1 MIRPGESPE
10 HPDGRGRTSVAPTVE
25 ERLSWAFSLPR
36 AGASTLAGAVLGPL
50 LLVPLALVSSCLG
63 GGGDSLERDRKAQS
77 MFEDLLTRGQGA
89 PAGVEAFDE
98 EAAFDGPE
106 AAYADD
112 PRSSNLGS
120 SSPAPGA
127 RPGAPGAV
135 GLPPSDVSSAVEPAD
150 RSGDLASVGEPAA
163 SAAAEGDELE
173 FLSGLVEE
181 EVLSDPPLNPYL
193 EFGQNIIWYELREGD
208 SERLIMKPYTFPS
221 GTGSKIFSL
230 IQSYGPFSI
239 FAAVKDGAIP
249 DGMGPQPES
258 SVLFDLRE
266 GFSVEAYSDPRAS
279 GLRAPQSIALS
290 DVLFVTAAADQ
301 LSEVEHFIDL
311 FAADVRQ
318 IEIEAKI
325 VEVTTR
331 ESLDLGVTPVNSAT
345 PIFGFPNPGTF
356 VNQIDFSFANSA
368 DASKAL
374 FQLGAVFDGVTFNA
388 VLEAVASFENV
399 SIISRPKVAVREGGR
414 ADIVNVKKIPFYNV
428 TAISASGIPTTSL
441 QFQDVG
447 VQMYVVP
454 RVIGRDTV
462 ILNIDIEA
470 SQSTGT
476 AVSFTVGDSV
486 IAVPEISRRNARTV
500 VRLKPGQA
508 VILGGLIS
516 ERTVERE
523 TKVPFLGDIPILGAL
538 FRSKLTSKE
547 QTNVL
552 FFIRPRILEGSDLN
566 SRF

>member
-1 MIRPGESPE
+1 MS
-10 HPDGRGRTSVAPTVE
+10 
-25 ERLSWAFSLPR
+25 R
-36 AGASTLAGAVLGPL
+36 AGADPAAPRGGREAGHGPGRQSGWSPGSQAGRPPAPGPRPRGL
-50 LLVPLALVSSCLG
+50 WRVALLVPLVLCASCLEG
-63 GGGDSLERDRKAQS
+63 GSESIERERKAQS
-77 MFEDLLTRGQGA
+77 MFEDLLTRGQA
-89 PAGVEAFDE
+89 PPAGVEAFDD
-98 EAAFDGPE
+98 EAAFAGVE
-106 AAYADD
+106 EAYADD
-112 PRSSNLGS
+112 PDPTPPVPGQLAP
-120 SSPAPGA
+120 PAGEEMP
-127 RPGAPGAV
+127 PPAV
-135 GLPPSDVSSAVEPAD
+135 GDSRAALPE
-150 RSGDLASVGEPAA
+150 GE
-163 SAAAEGDELE
+163 DELDL
-173 FLSGLVEE
+173 FTDLVEE
-181 EVLSDPPLNPYL
+181 AELADPPLNPYL

-208 SERLIMKPYTFPS
+208 TERLIMKPYTFPG
-221 GTGSKIFSL
+221 GTGAKIFSL
-230 IQSYGPFSI
+230 LQSYGDFAI

-249 DGMGPQPES
+249 EGLGPQPQGA
-258 SVLFDLRE
+258 VLLDLRE
-266 GFSVEAYSDPRAS
+266 GFSVESYSDPRQQ
-279 GLRAPQSIALS
+279 GLRAPQSVPLS
-290 DVLFVTAAADQ
+290 DVLFVTANAEE
-301 LSEVEHFIDL
+301 LEEVEHFIDL
-311 FAADVRQ
+311 FAAEVRQ

-331 ESLDLGVTPVNSAT
+331 EALDLGVKPVDSST

-356 VNQIDFSFANSA
+356 VNQVDFSFANST
-368 DASKAL
+368 DASEAL

-414 ADIVNVKKIPFYNV
+414 ADIVNVNRIPFYNV

-447 VQMYVVP
+447 VQMFVVP

-476 AVSFTVGDSV
+476 AVSFTVGNSV
-486 IAVPEISRRNARTV
+486 IAVPEISRRNARTI
-500 VRLKPGQA
+500 VRLEPGQA

-523 TKVPFLGDIPILGAL
+523 TKIPYLGDIPVLGAL
-538 FRSKLTSKE
+538 FKSKLQSKE

-566 SRF
+566 SPF

>member
-1 MIRPGESPE
+1 MSRPGEDPE
-10 HPDGRGRTSVAPTVE
+10 RPDGDVRPGGTSPLRGWGGCATSPFGGRARTGGGG
-25 ERLSWAFSLPR
+25 LPQ
-36 AGASTLAGAVLGPL
+36 G
-50 LLVPLALVSSCLG
+50 LALVLAPLVLLSSCLG
-63 GGGDSLERDRKAQS
+63 GGSDSLERHRKAQS
-77 MFEDLLTRGQGA
+77 MFEDLLTRGQNA
-89 PAGVEAFDE
+89 PAGVESFDD
-98 EAAFDGPE
+98 EAAFEGVE
-106 AAYADD
+106 AAYMDD
-112 PRSSNLGS
+112 PIADYPSAGAAAAGGGT
-120 SSPAPGA
+120 APG
-127 RPGAPGAV
+127 PEVAPPV
-135 GLPPSDVSSAVEPAD
+135 GPELPSEA
-150 RSGDLASVGEPAA
+150 GGEDEVPTGV
-163 SAAAEGDELE
+163 AEGDELE

-181 EVLSDPPLNPYL
+181 AAPADPPLNPYL
-193 EFGQNIIWYELREGD
+193 EFGKNIIWYELRDGD
-208 SERLIMKPYTFPS
+208 TERLIMKPYTFPG

-230 IQSYGPFSI
+230 LQSYGAFTL
-239 FAAVKDGAIP
+239 FAAVKDGAMP
-249 DGMGPQPES
+249 EGSGPQPQDT
-258 SVLFDLRE
+258 VLLDLRE
-266 GFSVEAYSDPRAS
+266 GFSVEAYSDPRGS

-290 DVLFVTAAADQ
+290 DVLFVTAAAKQ
-301 LSEVEHFIDL
+301 LGEVEHFIDL
-311 FAADVRQ
+311 FAAEVRQ

-331 ESLDLGVTPVNSAT
+331 DSLDLGVKPVDPSTPV
-345 PIFGFPNPGTF
+345 FGFPNPGTF
-356 VNQIDFSFANSA
+356 VNQIDFSFANST

-441 QFQDVG
+441 QFQEVG

-486 IAVPEISRRNARTV
+486 ISVPEISKRNARTV
-500 VRLKPGQA
+500 VRLEPGQA

-516 ERTVERE
+516 ERTVTRE
-523 TKVPFLGDIPILGAL
+523 SKVPLVGDIPVLGAL
-538 FRSKLTSKE
+538 FRSKLKSKE

-566 SRF
+566 SPF

>member
-1 MIRPGESPE
+1 M
-10 HPDGRGRTSVAPTVE
+10 A
-25 ERLSWAFSLPR
+25 
-36 AGASTLAGAVLGPL
+36 L
-50 LLVPLALVSSCLG
+50 LLLALVSSCLG

-77 MFEDLLTRGQGA
+77 MFEDLLTRGQNA
-89 PAGVEAFDE
+89 PAGVESFE
-98 EAAFDGPE
+98 EDAAFEGLEATYAEDPVPRGAGPS
-106 AAYADD
+106 ASGADE
-112 PRSSNLGS
+112 
-120 SSPAPGA
+120 
-127 RPGAPGAV
+127 RPGAAGVAV
-135 GLPPSDVSSAVEPAD
+135 LPPVEIPAPAD
-150 RSGDLASVGEPAA
+150 AAGGLAGAGGADELAP

-173 FLSGLVEE
+173 FLSGLVAGDE
-181 EVLSDPPLNPYL
+181 LGDPPLNPYL
-193 EFGQNIIWYELREGD
+193 EFGQNIIWYDLREGD
-208 SERLIMKPYTFPS
+208 TERLIMKPYTFPG

-230 IQSYGPFSI
+230 LQSYGAFSL

-249 DGMGPQPES
+249 DGLGPQPAD
-258 SVLFDLRE
+258 SVLLDLRE
-266 GFSVEAYSDPRAS
+266 GFSVEAYSDPRGQ
-279 GLRAPQSIALS
+279 GLRAPQAIALS

-311 FAADVRQ
+311 FAAEVRQ

-331 ESLDLGVTPVNSAT
+331 EALDLGVKPVNSST

-356 VNQIDFSFANSA
+356 VNQIDFSFANST

-414 ADIVNVKKIPFYNV
+414 ADIVNVKRIPFYNV

-500 VRLKPGQA
+500 VRLEPGQA

-523 TKVPFLGDIPILGAL
+523 SKVPLVGDIPILGAL

-566 SRF
+566 SPF

>member
-1 MIRPGESPE
+1 MRSSRPLVG
-10 HPDGRGRTSVAPTVE
+10 
-25 ERLSWAFSLPR
+25 
-36 AGASTLAGAVLGPL
+36 LAL
-50 LLVPLALVSSCLG
+50 LLLLPSCLG
-63 GGGDSLERDRKAQS
+63 GGGESIERERKAQS
-77 MFEDLLTRGQGA
+77 MFEDLLSRGQTP
-89 PAGVEAFDE
+89 PAGVEAFDD
-98 EAAFDGPE
+98 EAAFAGVE
-106 AAYADD
+106 EAYADD
-112 PRSSNLGS
+112 PAPAR
-120 SSPAPGA
+120 PAPEV
-127 RPGAPGAV
+127 PSE
-135 GLPPSDVSSAVEPAD
+135 LPVEP
-150 RSGDLASVGEPAA
+150 EPG
-163 SAAAEGDELE
+163 SAPTEEDALGAGDELDL
-173 FLSGLVEE
+173 FTDLVEE
-181 EVLSDPPLNPYL
+181 AELADPPLNPYL
-193 EFGQNIIWYELREGD
+193 EFGQNIIWYELRDGD
-208 SERLIMKPYTFPS
+208 TERLIMKPYTFPG
-221 GTGSKIFSL
+221 GTGAKIFSL
-230 IQSYGPFSI
+230 LQSYGDFSI

-249 DGMGPQPES
+249 EGLGAQPEDA
-258 SVLFDLRE
+258 VLLDLRE
-266 GFSVEAYSDPRAS
+266 GFSVEAYSDPRS
-279 GLRAPQSIALS
+279 PGLKAPQSVALS
-290 DVLFVTAAADQ
+290 DVLFVTAAAKQ

-311 FAADVRQ
+311 FAAEVRQ

-331 ESLDLGVTPVNSAT
+331 DALDLGVKPVDAAT

-356 VNQIDFSFANSA
+356 VNQIDFSFANST
-368 DASKAL
+368 DASEAL

-414 ADIVNVKKIPFYNV
+414 ADIVNVKRIPFYNV

-476 AVSFTVGDSV
+476 AVSFTVGESV

-500 VRLKPGQA
+500 VRLEPGQA

-516 ERTVERE
+516 QRTVLRE
-523 TKVPFLGDIPILGAL
+523 TKIPFVGDIPVLGAL
-538 FRSKLTSKE
+538 FRSKLESKE

-552 FFIRPRILEGSDLN
+552 FFIRPRLLEGSDLN
-566 SRF
+566 SPF

>member
-1 MIRPGESPE
+1 MSRPGEDPERPGGDVRPGGTSPFRGWCRRAAS
-10 HPDGRGRTSVAPTVE
+10 PLGRLART
-25 ERLSWAFSLPR
+25 
-36 AGASTLAGAVLGPL
+36 GGGGL
-50 LLVPLALVSSCLG
+50 LQGLALVLAPLVLLSSCLG
-63 GGGDSLERDRKAQS
+63 GGSDSLDRDRKAQS
-77 MFEDLLTRGQGA
+77 MFEDLLTRGQNA
-89 PAGVEAFDE
+89 PAGVESFDD
-98 EAAFDGPE
+98 EAAFEGVE
-106 AAYADD
+106 AAYMDD
-112 PRSSNLGS
+112 PIADYPPAGAAAAGRRT
-120 SSPAPGA
+120 APG
-127 RPGAPGAV
+127 PEVAPTV
-135 GLPPSDVSSAVEPAD
+135 GPELPSDAEAE
-150 RSGDLASVGEPAA
+150 GEDEVPTGV
-163 SAAAEGDELE
+163 AEGDELE

-181 EVLSDPPLNPYL
+181 AAPADPPLNPYL
-193 EFGQNIIWYELREGD
+193 EFGKNIIWYELKDGD
-208 SERLIMKPYTFPS
+208 TERLIMKPYTFPS

-230 IQSYGPFSI
+230 LQSYGDFTL
-239 FAAVKDGAIP
+239 FAAVKDGAMP
-249 DGMGPQPES
+249 EGSGPQPQGT
-258 SVLFDLRE
+258 VLLDLRE

-290 DVLFVTAAADQ
+290 DVLFVTAAAGE
-301 LSEVEHFIDL
+301 LREVEHFIDL
-311 FAADVRQ
+311 FAAEVRQ

-331 ESLDLGVTPVNSAT
+331 DSLDLGVTPLDPST
-345 PIFGFPNPGTF
+345 PVFGFPNPGTF
-356 VNQIDFSFANSA
+356 VNQIDFSFANST

-486 IAVPEISRRNARTV
+486 ISVPEISRRNARTV
-500 VRLKPGQA
+500 VRLEPGQA

-516 ERTVERE
+516 ERSVTRE
-523 TKVPFLGDIPILGAL
+523 SKVPLVGDIPVLGAL
-538 FRSKLTSKE
+538 FRSKLKSKE

-566 SRF
+566 SPF

>member
-1 MIRPGESPE
+1 MSRPGEDPE
-10 HPDGRGRTSVAPTVE
+10 RPDGDVRPGGTSPLRGWGGCATSPFGGRARTGGGG
-25 ERLSWAFSLPR
+25 LPQ
-36 AGASTLAGAVLGPL
+36 G
-50 LLVPLALVSSCLG
+50 LALVLAPLVLLSSCLG
-63 GGGDSLERDRKAQS
+63 GGSDSLERDRKAQS
-77 MFEDLLTRGQGA
+77 MFEDLLTRGQNA
-89 PAGVEAFDE
+89 PAGVESFDD
-98 EAAFDGPE
+98 EAAFEGVE
-106 AAYADD
+106 AAYMDD
-112 PRSSNLGS
+112 PIADYPSAGAAAAGGGT
-120 SSPAPGA
+120 APG
-127 RPGAPGAV
+127 PEVAPPV
-135 GLPPSDVSSAVEPAD
+135 GPELPSEA
-150 RSGDLASVGEPAA
+150 GGEDEVPTGV
-163 SAAAEGDELE
+163 AEGDELE

-181 EVLSDPPLNPYL
+181 AAPADPPLNPYL
-193 EFGQNIIWYELREGD
+193 EFGKNIIWYELRDGD
-208 SERLIMKPYTFPS
+208 TERLIMKPYTFPG

-230 IQSYGPFSI
+230 LQSYGDFTL
-239 FAAVKDGAIP
+239 FAAVKDGAMP
-249 DGMGPQPES
+249 EGSGPQPQDT
-258 SVLFDLRE
+258 VLLDLRE
-266 GFSVEAYSDPRAS
+266 GFSVEAYSDPRGS

-290 DVLFVTAAADQ
+290 DVLFVTAAAEQ
-301 LSEVEHFIDL
+301 LGEVEHFIDL
-311 FAADVRQ
+311 FAAEVRQ

-331 ESLDLGVTPVNSAT
+331 DSLDLGVKPVDPSTPV
-345 PIFGFPNPGTF
+345 FGFPNPGTF
-356 VNQIDFSFANSA
+356 VNQIDFSFANST

-486 IAVPEISRRNARTV
+486 ISVPEISRRNARTV
-500 VRLKPGQA
+500 VRLEPGQA

-516 ERTVERE
+516 ERSVTRE
-523 TKVPFLGDIPILGAL
+523 SKVPLVGDIPVLGAL
-538 FRSKLTSKE
+538 FRSKLKSKE

-566 SRF
+566 SPF

>member
-1 MIRPGESPE
+1 MSRPGEDPE
-10 HPDGRGRTSVAPTVE
+10 RSEGDVRQGGSSCDRGGRPCVPSAFHGSELARGRRLLARLAVMVAP
-25 ERLSWAFSLPR
+25 LAFL
-36 AGASTLAGAVLGPL
+36 
-50 LLVPLALVSSCLG
+50 SSCLG
-63 GGGDSLERDRKAQS
+63 GGGESLERERKAQS
-77 MFEDLLTRGQGA
+77 MFEDLLTRGQNA
-89 PAGVEAFDE
+89 PAGVESFDD
-98 EAAFDGPE
+98 EAAFEGVE
-106 AAYADD
+106 AAYMDD
-112 PRSSNLGS
+112 PISDS
-120 SSPAPGA
+120 AP
-127 RPGAPGAV
+127 PGAV
-135 GLPPSDVSSAVEPAD
+135 AGTGGLAPASEAPPPAGLDVPAGADESAP
-150 RSGDLASVGEPAA
+150 VGV
-163 SAAAEGDELE
+163 AEGDELE
-173 FLSGLVEE
+173 FMSELVQ
-181 EVLSDPPLNPYL
+181 EVEPTDPPLNPFL
-193 EFGQNIIWYELREGD
+193 EFGQSIIWYELREGD
-208 SERLIMKPYTFPS
+208 TERLIMKPYTFPS
-221 GTGSKIFSL
+221 GTGPKIFSL
-230 IQSYGPFSI
+230 LQSYGDFPI

-249 DGMGPQPES
+249 DGAGPQPED
-258 SVLFDLRE
+258 SVLLDLRE

-290 DVLFVTAAADQ
+290 DVLFVTAAAEQ
-301 LSEVEHFIDL
+301 LADVEHFIDL
-311 FAADVRQ
+311 FAAEVRQ

-331 ESLDLGVTPVNSAT
+331 EALDLGVKPVNSAT

-356 VNQIDFSFANSA
+356 VNQIDFSFANST

-414 ADIVNVKKIPFYNV
+414 ADIVNVKRIPFYNV

-500 VRLKPGQA
+500 VRLEPGQA

-523 TKVPFLGDIPILGAL
+523 SKVPLVGDIPILGAL

-566 SRF
+566 SPF

>member
-1 MIRPGESPE
+1 MSRPGEDPVR
-10 HPDGRGRTSVAPTVE
+10 PDGDVRPGGTSPLRGWGRCATSLLGGRARTGGGG
-25 ERLSWAFSLPR
+25 LLQ
-36 AGASTLAGAVLGPL
+36 GLALVLGPL
-50 LLVPLALVSSCLG
+50 VLLSSCLG
-63 GGGDSLERDRKAQS
+63 GGTDSLDRDRKAQS
-77 MFEDLLTRGQGA
+77 MFEDLLTRGQNA
-89 PAGVEAFDE
+89 PAGVESFDD
-98 EAAFDGPE
+98 EAAFEGVE
-106 AAYADD
+106 AAYMDD
-112 PRSSNLGS
+112 PIADYPLAGAAAAGGGA
-120 SSPAPGA
+120 APGPEVA
-127 RPGAPGAV
+127 SPVGPELPSEAEAEEEGGAPTGV
-135 GLPPSDVSSAVEPAD
+135 
-150 RSGDLASVGEPAA
+150 
-163 SAAAEGDELE
+163 AEGDELE
-173 FLSGLVEE
+173 FLSGLVQEAAPA
-181 EVLSDPPLNPYL
+181 DPPLNPYL
-193 EFGQNIIWYELREGD
+193 EFGKNIIWYELREGD
-208 SERLIMKPYTFPS
+208 TERLIMKPYTFPS
-221 GTGSKIFSL
+221 GTGSKIFGL
-230 IQSYGPFSI
+230 LQSYGDFTL
-239 FAAVKDGAIP
+239 FAAVKDGAMP
-249 DGMGPQPES
+249 EGSGPQPQGT
-258 SVLFDLRE
+258 VLLDLRE
-266 GFSVEAYSDPRAS
+266 GFSVEAYSDPRS
-279 GLRAPQSIALS
+279 TSIKPPTPVALS

-301 LSEVEHFIDL
+301 LAEVEHFIDL
-311 FAADVRQ
+311 FAAEVRQ

-331 ESLDLGVTPVNSAT
+331 EALDLGVKPVDPSTPV
-345 PIFGFPNPGTF
+345 FGFPNPGTF
-356 VNQIDFSFANSA
+356 VNQIDFSFANST

-486 IAVPEISRRNARTV
+486 ISVPEISRRNARTV
-500 VRLKPGQA
+500 VRLEPGQA

-516 ERTVERE
+516 ERKVERE
-523 TKVPFLGDIPILGAL
+523 SKVPLVGDIPVLGAL

-552 FFIRPRILEGSDLN
+552 FFIRPRILEGSDLY
-566 SRF
+566 SPF

>member
-1 MIRPGESPE
+1 MSRPGEDPE
-10 HPDGRGRTSVAPTVE
+10 RPDGDVRFGSTSSVRRRAARASSSSRSVAPG
-25 ERLSWAFSLPR
+25 RRRIQA
-36 AGASTLAGAVLGPL
+36 LAAIVA
-50 LLVPLALVSSCLG
+50 PLAFLSSCLG
-63 GGGDSLERDRKAQS
+63 GGSDSLDRDRKAQS
-77 MFEDLLTRGQGA
+77 MFEDLLTRGQNA
-89 PAGVEAFDE
+89 PAGVESFDD
-98 EAAFDGPE
+98 EAAFEGVE
-106 AAYADD
+106 AAYMDD
-112 PRSSNLGS
+112 PIADYPTAGAAAAGGGT
-120 SSPAPGA
+120 APG
-127 RPGAPGAV
+127 PEVAPPEGPE
-135 GLPPSDVSSAVEPAD
+135 LPSEAE
-150 RSGDLASVGEPAA
+150 GEGEDEDEVPTGV
-163 SAAAEGDELE
+163 AEGDELE
-173 FLSGLVEE
+173 FLSGVVEE
-181 EVLSDPPLNPYL
+181 AAPADPPLNPYL
-193 EFGQNIIWYELREGD
+193 EFGKNIIWYELRDGD
-208 SERLIMKPYTFPS
+208 TERLIMKPYTFPG

-230 IQSYGPFSI
+230 LQSYGDFTL

-249 DGMGPQPES
+249 EGVGPQPEDA
-258 SVLFDLRE
+258 VLLDLRE
-266 GFSVEAYSDPRAS
+266 GFSVEAYSDPRGS
-279 GLRAPQSIALS
+279 GLRAPQSVALS
-290 DVLFVTAAADQ
+290 DVLFVTAAAKQ
-301 LSEVEHFIDL
+301 LREVEHFIDL
-311 FAADVRQ
+311 FAAQVRQ

-331 ESLDLGVTPVNSAT
+331 DSLDLGVTPVDPST
-345 PIFGFPNPGTF
+345 PVFGFPNPGTF
-356 VNQIDFSFANSA
+356 VNQIDFSFANST

-486 IAVPEISRRNARTV
+486 ISVPEISRRNARTV
-500 VRLKPGQA
+500 VRLEPGQA

-516 ERTVERE
+516 ERSVTRE
-523 TKVPFLGDIPILGAL
+523 SKVPLMGDIPVLGAL
-538 FRSKLTSKE
+538 FRSKLKSKE

-566 SRF
+566 SPF

>member
-1 MIRPGESPE
+1 MDRRGEDPEHRRSGAHERPVSPQAIERPGGS
-10 HPDGRGRTSVAPTVE
+10 GRLDR
-25 ERLSWAFSLPR
+25 LPR
-36 AGASTLAGAVLGPL
+36 PALPRPRS
-50 LLVPLALVSSCLG
+50 LLVLCLALLSSCLG
-63 GGGDSLERDRKAQS
+63 GGGGSLERDRKAQS
-77 MFEDLLTRGQGA
+77 MFEDLLTSGRDQ
-89 PAGVEAFDE
+89 PAGVESFDDQ
-98 EAAFDGPE
+98 AAFEGVE
-106 AAYADD
+106 EAYADD
-112 PRSSNLGS
+112 PIVISPDAAAGAAAVGTGS
-120 SSPAPGA
+120 SSAGSVDP
-127 RPGAPGAV
+127 V
-135 GLPPSDVSSAVEPAD
+135 SGLTVP
-150 RSGDLASVGEPAA
+150 ASVGDAGEPDASAIAEGEELAFLSELAGDAEPA
-163 SAAAEGDELE
+163 E
-173 FLSGLVEE
+173 
-181 EVLSDPPLNPYL
+181 PPLNPYL

-208 SERLIMKPYTFPS
+208 TERLIMKPYTFPS
-221 GTGSKIFSL
+221 GTGDKIFSL
-230 IQSYGPFSI
+230 LQSYGAFPI

-249 DGMGPQPES
+249 EGLGPQPQEA
-258 SVLFDLRE
+258 VLLDLRA
-266 GFSVEAYSDPRAS
+266 GFSVEAYSDPRGE

-290 DVLFVTAAADQ
+290 DVMFVTAAAEQ
-301 LSEVEHFIDL
+301 LAEVEHFIDL

-331 ESLDLGVTPVNSAT
+331 EALDLGVKPVNSAT
-345 PIFGFPNPGTF
+345 PVFGFPNPGTF
-356 VNQIDFSFANSA
+356 VNQIDFSFANST

-486 IAVPEISRRNARTV
+486 ISVPEISRRNARTV
-500 VRLKPGQA
+500 VRLEPGQA

-523 TKVPFLGDIPILGAL
+523 SKVPLLGDIPVLGTL
-538 FRSKLTSKE
+538 FKSRLTSKE

-566 SRF
+566 SPF

>member
-1 MIRPGESPE
+1 MSRPGEDPE
-10 HPDGRGRTSVAPTVE
+10 RPDGDVRPGGTSPLRGWGGCATSPFGGRARTGGGG
-25 ERLSWAFSLPR
+25 LPQ
-36 AGASTLAGAVLGPL
+36 G
-50 LLVPLALVSSCLG
+50 LALVLAPLVLLSSCLG
-63 GGGDSLERDRKAQS
+63 GGSDSLERDRKAQS
-77 MFEDLLTRGQGA
+77 MFEDLLTRGQNA
-89 PAGVEAFDE
+89 PAGVESFDD
-98 EAAFDGPE
+98 EAAFEGVE
-106 AAYADD
+106 AAYMDD
-112 PRSSNLGS
+112 PIADYPSAGAAAAGGGT
-120 SSPAPGA
+120 APG
-127 RPGAPGAV
+127 PEVAPPV
-135 GLPPSDVSSAVEPAD
+135 GPELPSEA
-150 RSGDLASVGEPAA
+150 GGEDEVPTGV
-163 SAAAEGDELE
+163 AEGDELE

-181 EVLSDPPLNPYL
+181 AAPADPPLNPYL
-193 EFGQNIIWYELREGD
+193 EFGKNIIWYELRDGD
-208 SERLIMKPYTFPS
+208 TERLIMKPYTFPG

-230 IQSYGPFSI
+230 LQSYGDFTL
-239 FAAVKDGAIP
+239 FAAVKDGAMP
-249 DGMGPQPES
+249 EGSGPQPQDT
-258 SVLFDLRE
+258 VLLDLRE
-266 GFSVEAYSDPRAS
+266 GFSVEAYSDPRGS

-290 DVLFVTAAADQ
+290 DVLFVTAAAKQ
-301 LSEVEHFIDL
+301 LGEVEHFIDL
-311 FAADVRQ
+311 FAAEVRQ

-331 ESLDLGVTPVNSAT
+331 DSLDLGVKPVDPSTPV
-345 PIFGFPNPGTF
+345 FGFPNPGTF
-356 VNQIDFSFANSA
+356 VNQIDFSFANST

-441 QFQDVG
+441 QFQEVG

-486 IAVPEISRRNARTV
+486 ISVPEISKRNARTV
-500 VRLKPGQA
+500 VRLEPGQA

-516 ERTVERE
+516 ERTVTRE
-523 TKVPFLGDIPILGAL
+523 SKVPLVGDIPVLGAL
-538 FRSKLTSKE
+538 FRSKLKSKE

-566 SRF
+566 SPF

>member
-1 MIRPGESPE
+1 MSRPGEDPE
-10 HPDGRGRTSVAPTVE
+10 RPDGDVRPGGTSPLRGWGGGATSPFGGRARTGGGG
-25 ERLSWAFSLPR
+25 LPQ
-36 AGASTLAGAVLGPL
+36 G
-50 LLVPLALVSSCLG
+50 LALVLAPLVLLSSCLG
-63 GGGDSLERDRKAQS
+63 GGSDSLERDRKAQS
-77 MFEDLLTRGQGA
+77 MFEDLLTRGQNA
-89 PAGVEAFDE
+89 PAGVESFDD
-98 EAAFDGPE
+98 EAAFEGVE
-106 AAYADD
+106 AAYMDD
-112 PRSSNLGS
+112 PIADYPSAGAAAAGGGT
-120 SSPAPGA
+120 APG
-127 RPGAPGAV
+127 PEVAPPV
-135 GLPPSDVSSAVEPAD
+135 GPELPSEA
-150 RSGDLASVGEPAA
+150 GGEDEVPTGV
-163 SAAAEGDELE
+163 AEGDELE

-181 EVLSDPPLNPYL
+181 AAPADPPLNPYL
-193 EFGQNIIWYELREGD
+193 EFGKNIIWYELRDGD
-208 SERLIMKPYTFPS
+208 TERLIMKPYTFPG

-230 IQSYGPFSI
+230 LQSYGDFTL
-239 FAAVKDGAIP
+239 FAAVKDGAMP
-249 DGMGPQPES
+249 EGSGPQPQDT
-258 SVLFDLRE
+258 VLLDLRE
-266 GFSVEAYSDPRAS
+266 GFSVEAYSDPRGS

-290 DVLFVTAAADQ
+290 DVLFVTAAAKQ
-301 LSEVEHFIDL
+301 LGEVEHFIDL
-311 FAADVRQ
+311 FAAEVRQ

-331 ESLDLGVTPVNSAT
+331 DSLDLGVTPVDPST
-345 PIFGFPNPGTF
+345 PVFGFPNPGTF
-356 VNQIDFSFANSA
+356 VNQIDFSFANST

-486 IAVPEISRRNARTV
+486 ISVPEISKRNARTV
-500 VRLKPGQA
+500 VRLEPGQA

-516 ERTVERE
+516 ERTVTRE
-523 TKVPFLGDIPILGAL
+523 SKVPLVGDIPVLGAL
-538 FRSKLTSKE
+538 FRSKLKSKE

-566 SRF
+566 SPF

>member
-1 MIRPGESPE
+1 MSRPGEDPE
-10 HPDGRGRTSVAPTVE
+10 RPDGDVRPGGTSPLRGWGGGATSPFGGRARTGGGG
-25 ERLSWAFSLPR
+25 LPQ
-36 AGASTLAGAVLGPL
+36 G
-50 LLVPLALVSSCLG
+50 LALVLAPLVLLSSCLG
-63 GGGDSLERDRKAQS
+63 GGSDSLERDRKAQS
-77 MFEDLLTRGQGA
+77 MFEDLLTRGQNA
-89 PAGVEAFDE
+89 PAGVESFDD
-98 EAAFDGPE
+98 EAAFEGVE
-106 AAYADD
+106 AAYMDD
-112 PRSSNLGS
+112 PIAEYPSAGAAAAGGGT
-120 SSPAPGA
+120 APG
-127 RPGAPGAV
+127 PEVAPPV
-135 GLPPSDVSSAVEPAD
+135 GPELPSEA
-150 RSGDLASVGEPAA
+150 GGEDEVPTGV
-163 SAAAEGDELE
+163 AEGDELE

-181 EVLSDPPLNPYL
+181 AAPADPPLNPYL
-193 EFGQNIIWYELREGD
+193 EFGKNIIWYELRDGD
-208 SERLIMKPYTFPS
+208 TERLIMKPYTFPG

-230 IQSYGPFSI
+230 LQSYGDFTL
-239 FAAVKDGAIP
+239 FAAVKDGAMP
-249 DGMGPQPES
+249 EGSGPQPQDT
-258 SVLFDLRE
+258 VLLDLRE
-266 GFSVEAYSDPRAS
+266 GFSVEAYSDPRGS

-290 DVLFVTAAADQ
+290 DVLFVTAAAKQ
-301 LSEVEHFIDL
+301 LGEVEHFIDL
-311 FAADVRQ
+311 FAAEVRQ

-331 ESLDLGVTPVNSAT
+331 DSLDLGVKPVDPSTPV
-345 PIFGFPNPGTF
+345 FGFPNPGTF
-356 VNQIDFSFANSA
+356 VNQIDFSFANST

-441 QFQDVG
+441 QFQEVG

-486 IAVPEISRRNARTV
+486 ISVPEISKRNARTV
-500 VRLKPGQA
+500 VRLEPGQA

-516 ERTVERE
+516 ERTVTRE
-523 TKVPFLGDIPILGAL
+523 SKVPLVGDIPVLGAL
-538 FRSKLTSKE
+538 FRSKLKSKE

-566 SRF
+566 SPF

>member
-1 MIRPGESPE
+1 MSRPGEDPE
-10 HPDGRGRTSVAPTVE
+10 RPDGDVRPGGTSPLRGWGGCATSPFGGRARTGGGG
-25 ERLSWAFSLPR
+25 LPQ
-36 AGASTLAGAVLGPL
+36 G
-50 LLVPLALVSSCLG
+50 LALVLAPLVLLSSCLG
-63 GGGDSLERDRKAQS
+63 GGSDSLERDRKAQS
-77 MFEDLLTRGQGA
+77 MFEDLLTRGQNA
-89 PAGVEAFDE
+89 PAGVESFDD
-98 EAAFDGPE
+98 EAAFEGVE
-106 AAYADD
+106 AAYMDD
-112 PRSSNLGS
+112 PIADYPSAGAAAAGGGT
-120 SSPAPGA
+120 APG
-127 RPGAPGAV
+127 PEVAPPV
-135 GLPPSDVSSAVEPAD
+135 GPELPSEA
-150 RSGDLASVGEPAA
+150 GGEDEVPTGV
-163 SAAAEGDELE
+163 AEGDELE

-181 EVLSDPPLNPYL
+181 AAPADPPLNPYL
-193 EFGQNIIWYELREGD
+193 EFGKNIIWYELRDGD
-208 SERLIMKPYTFPS
+208 TERLIMKPYTFPG

-230 IQSYGPFSI
+230 LQSYGAFTL
-239 FAAVKDGAIP
+239 FAAVKDGAMP
-249 DGMGPQPES
+249 EGSGPQPQDT
-258 SVLFDLRE
+258 VLLDLRE
-266 GFSVEAYSDPRAS
+266 GFSVEAYSDPRGS

-290 DVLFVTAAADQ
+290 DVLFVTAAAKQ
-301 LSEVEHFIDL
+301 LGEVEHFIDL
-311 FAADVRQ
+311 FAAEVRQ

-331 ESLDLGVTPVNSAT
+331 DSLDLGVKPVDPSTPV
-345 PIFGFPNPGTF
+345 FGFPNPGTF
-356 VNQIDFSFANSA
+356 VNQIDFSFANST

-441 QFQDVG
+441 QFQEVG

-486 IAVPEISRRNARTV
+486 ISVPEISKRNARTV
-500 VRLKPGQA
+500 VRLEPGQA

-516 ERTVERE
+516 ERTVTRE
-523 TKVPFLGDIPILGAL
+523 SKVPLVGDIPVLGAL
-538 FRSKLTSKE
+538 FRSKLKSKE

-566 SRF
+566 SPF

>member
-1 MIRPGESPE
+1 MSRTGDDPERPEGDVRSS
-10 HPDGRGRTSVAPTVE
+10 GTSSAVRSTRVA
-25 ERLSWAFSLPR
+25 
-36 AGASTLAGAVLGPL
+36 
-50 LLVPLALVSSCLG
+50 LVVTPLALLASCLG
-63 GGGDSLERDRKAQS
+63 GGGDSLDRERKAQS
-77 MFEDLLTRGQGA
+77 MFEDLLTRGQNA
-89 PAGVEAFDE
+89 PAGVESFDE
-98 EAAFDGPE
+98 EAAFEGVE
-106 AAYADD
+106 AAYMDD
-112 PRSSNLGS
+112 PVTDYPPGGAAVGGGGA
-120 SSPAPGA
+120 PAPGA
-127 RPGAPGAV
+127 SPPAGLEAV
-135 GLPPSDVSSAVEPAD
+135 AEPD
-150 RSGDLASVGEPAA
+150 DSVLSGV
-163 SAAAEGDELE
+163 AEGDELE
-173 FLSGLVEE
+173 FMSELVQEAE
-181 EVLSDPPLNPYL
+181 PTDPPLNPYL
-193 EFGQNIIWYELREGD
+193 EFGKNIIWYELREGD
-208 SERLIMKPYTFPS
+208 TERLIMKPYTFPG

-230 IQSYGPFSI
+230 LQSYGDFTL
-239 FAAVKDGAIP
+239 FAAVKDGAMPEGI
-249 DGMGPQPES
+249 GPQPQDT
-258 SVLFDLRE
+258 VLLDLRE

-290 DVLFVTAAADQ
+290 DVLFVTAAANQ
-301 LSEVEHFIDL
+301 LDEVEHFIDL
-311 FAADVRQ
+311 FAAEVRQ

-331 ESLDLGVTPVNSAT
+331 EALDLGVKPVDPSTPV
-345 PIFGFPNPGTF
+345 FGFPNPGTF
-356 VNQIDFSFANSA
+356 VNQIDFSFANST

-486 IAVPEISRRNARTV
+486 ISVPEISRRNARTV
-500 VRLKPGQA
+500 VRLEPGQA

-516 ERTVERE
+516 TRTVERE
-523 TKVPFLGDIPILGAL
+523 SKVPLVGDIPVLGAL
-538 FRSKLTSKE
+538 FRSKLTSTE

-566 SRF
+566 SPF

>member
-1 MIRPGESPE
+1 MTRPGEDPE
-10 HPDGRGRTSVAPTVE
+10 RPDGDVRPGGTSPLRGWGGCATSPFGGRARTGGGG
-25 ERLSWAFSLPR
+25 LPQ
-36 AGASTLAGAVLGPL
+36 G
-50 LLVPLALVSSCLG
+50 LALVLAPLVLLSSCLG
-63 GGGDSLERDRKAQS
+63 GGSDSLERDRKAQS
-77 MFEDLLTRGQGA
+77 MFEDLLTRGQNA
-89 PAGVEAFDE
+89 PAGVESFDD
-98 EAAFDGPE
+98 EAAFEGVE
-106 AAYADD
+106 AAYMDD
-112 PRSSNLGS
+112 PIADYPSAGAAAAGGGT
-120 SSPAPGA
+120 APG
-127 RPGAPGAV
+127 PEVAPPV
-135 GLPPSDVSSAVEPAD
+135 GPELPSEA
-150 RSGDLASVGEPAA
+150 GGEDEVPTGV
-163 SAAAEGDELE
+163 AEGDELE

-181 EVLSDPPLNPYL
+181 AAPADPPLNPYL
-193 EFGQNIIWYELREGD
+193 EFGKNIIWYELRDGD
-208 SERLIMKPYTFPS
+208 TERLIMKPYTFPG

-230 IQSYGPFSI
+230 LQSYGAFTL
-239 FAAVKDGAIP
+239 FAAVKDGAMP
-249 DGMGPQPES
+249 EGSGPQPQDT
-258 SVLFDLRE
+258 VLLDLRE
-266 GFSVEAYSDPRAS
+266 GFSVEAYSDPRGS

-290 DVLFVTAAADQ
+290 DVLFVTAAAKQ
-301 LSEVEHFIDL
+301 LGEVEHFIDL
-311 FAADVRQ
+311 FAAEVRQ

-331 ESLDLGVTPVNSAT
+331 DSLDLGVKPVDPSTPV
-345 PIFGFPNPGTF
+345 FGFPNPGTF
-356 VNQIDFSFANSA
+356 VNQIDFSFANST

-441 QFQDVG
+441 QFQEVG

-486 IAVPEISRRNARTV
+486 ISVPEISKRNARTV
-500 VRLKPGQA
+500 VRLEPGQA

-516 ERTVERE
+516 ERTVTRE
-523 TKVPFLGDIPILGAL
+523 SKVPLVGDIPVLGAL
-538 FRSKLTSKE
+538 FRSKLKSKE

-566 SRF
+566 SPF

>member
-1 MIRPGESPE
+1 MTRPGEDPE
-10 HPDGRGRTSVAPTVE
+10 RPDGDVRPGGTSPLRGWGGCATSPFGGRARTGGGG
-25 ERLSWAFSLPR
+25 LPQ
-36 AGASTLAGAVLGPL
+36 G
-50 LLVPLALVSSCLG
+50 LALVLAPLVLLSSCLG
-63 GGGDSLERDRKAQS
+63 GGSDSLERDRKAQS
-77 MFEDLLTRGQGA
+77 MFEDLLTRGQNA
-89 PAGVEAFDE
+89 PAGVESFDD
-98 EAAFDGPE
+98 EAAFEGVE
-106 AAYADD
+106 AAYMDD
-112 PRSSNLGS
+112 PIADYPSAGAAAAGGGT
-120 SSPAPGA
+120 APG
-127 RPGAPGAV
+127 PEVAPPV
-135 GLPPSDVSSAVEPAD
+135 GPELPSEA
-150 RSGDLASVGEPAA
+150 GGEDEVPTGV
-163 SAAAEGDELE
+163 AEGDELE

-181 EVLSDPPLNPYL
+181 AAPADPPLNPYL
-193 EFGQNIIWYELREGD
+193 EFGKNIIWYELRDGD
-208 SERLIMKPYTFPS
+208 TERLIMKPYTFPG

-230 IQSYGPFSI
+230 LQSYGAFTL
-239 FAAVKDGAIP
+239 FAAVKDGAMP
-249 DGMGPQPES
+249 EGSGPQPQDT
-258 SVLFDLRE
+258 VLLDLRE
-266 GFSVEAYSDPRAS
+266 GFSVEAYSDPRGS

-290 DVLFVTAAADQ
+290 DVLFVTAAAKQ
-301 LSEVEHFIDL
+301 LGEVEHFIDL
-311 FAADVRQ
+311 FAAEVRQ

-331 ESLDLGVTPVNSAT
+331 DSLDLGVKPVDPSTPV
-345 PIFGFPNPGTF
+345 FGFPNPGTF
-356 VNQIDFSFANSA
+356 VNQIDFSFANST

-441 QFQDVG
+441 QFQEVG

-486 IAVPEISRRNARTV
+486 ISVPEISKRNARTV
-500 VRLKPGQA
+500 VRLEPGQA

-516 ERTVERE
+516 ERTVTRE
-523 TKVPFLGDIPILGAL
+523 SKVPLVGDIPVLGAL
-538 FRSKLTSKE
+538 VRSKLKSKE

-566 SRF
+566 SPF

>member
-1 MIRPGESPE
+1 MSRPGEDPERPDGDVRPGGTSPVRGPE
-10 HPDGRGRTSVAPTVE
+10 RCADARLVGRALTGGRGRLQAVA
-25 ERLSWAFSLPR
+25 
-36 AGASTLAGAVLGPL
+36 AVLAPL
-50 LLVPLALVSSCLG
+50 VLLPSCLG
-63 GGGDSLERDRKAQS
+63 GGGDSLDRERKAQS
-77 MFEDLLTRGQGA
+77 MFEDLLTRGQDA
-89 PAGVEAFDE
+89 PAGVESFDD
-98 EAAFDGPE
+98 EAAFEGVEAAYMDDPITANPPTGPATAGGGKAPGPE
-106 AAYADD
+106 AV
-112 PRSSNLGS
+112 P
-120 SSPAPGA
+120 P
-127 RPGAPGAV
+127 V
-135 GLPPSDVSSAVEPAD
+135 GPELPSEVED
-150 RSGDLASVGEPAA
+150 AA
-163 SAAAEGDELE
+163 AAGVAEGDELE

-181 EVLSDPPLNPYL
+181 AVPADPPLNPYL
-193 EFGQNIIWYELREGD
+193 EFGQNIIWYELRDGD
-208 SERLIMKPYTFPS
+208 TERLIMKPYTFPA

-230 IQSYGPFSI
+230 LQSYGDFPL
-239 FAAVKDGAIP
+239 FAAVMDGAMP
-249 DGMGPQPES
+249 EGSGPQPQD
-258 SVLFDLRE
+258 SVLLDLRE
-266 GFSVEAYSDPRAS
+266 GFSVEAYSDPRQQ
-279 GLRAPQSIALS
+279 GLRAPQPIALS
-290 DVLFVTAAADQ
+290 DVLFVTAAAGRLTD
-301 LSEVEHFIDL
+301 VEHFIDL

-331 ESLDLGVTPVNSAT
+331 EALDLGVKPLDAAT

-356 VNQIDFSFANSA
+356 VNQIDFSFANST

-486 IAVPEISRRNARTV
+486 ISVPEISRRNARTV
-500 VRLKPGQA
+500 VRLEPGQA

-516 ERTVERE
+516 ERSVVRE
-523 TKVPFLGDIPILGAL
+523 TKVPWVGDIPILGTL

-552 FFIRPRILEGSDLN
+552 FFIRPRILEGSDLY
-566 SRF
+566 SPF

>member
-1 MIRPGESPE
+1 MTDEPFDISADSDDAAGESE
-10 HPDGRGRTSVAPTVE
+10 TAFRVDLDPDKVE
-25 ERLSWAFSLPR
+25 QTLQDLAARVRKQFERHKFSKVRLSYKGRRLVDDLPI
-36 AGASTLAGAVLGPL
+36 AVFLAGEAASFWWLGPL
-50 LLVPLALVSSCLG
+50 RVLLMNLGLRQFLDVELVNEA
-63 GGGDSLERDRKAQS
+63 DDHIV
-77 MFEDLLTRGQGA
+77 RGNAHYLDGE
-89 PAGVEAFDE
+89 VE
-98 EAAFDGPE
+98 EAE
-106 AAYADD
+106 
-112 PRSSNLGS
+112 
-120 SSPAPGA
+120 
-127 RPGAPGAV
+127 
-135 GLPPSDVSSAVEPAD
+135 
-150 RSGDLASVGEPAA
+150 LA
-163 SAAAEGDELE
+163 
-173 FLSGLVEE
+173 
-181 EVLSDPPLNPYL
+181 DPPLNPYL

-208 SERLIMKPYTFPS
+208 TERLIMKPYTFPG
-221 GTGSKIFSL
+221 GTGAKIFSL
-230 IQSYGPFSI
+230 LQSYGDFAI

-249 DGMGPQPES
+249 EGLGPQPQGA
-258 SVLFDLRE
+258 VLLDLRE
-266 GFSVEAYSDPRAS
+266 GFSVESYSDPRQQ
-279 GLRAPQSIALS
+279 GLRAPQSVPLS
-290 DVLFVTAAADQ
+290 DVLFVTANAEE

-311 FAADVRQ
+311 FAAEVRQ

-331 ESLDLGVTPVNSAT
+331 EALDLGVKPVDSST

-356 VNQIDFSFANSA
+356 VNQVDFSFANST
-368 DASKAL
+368 DASEAL

-414 ADIVNVKKIPFYNV
+414 ADIVNVNRIPFYNV

-447 VQMYVVP
+447 VQMFVVP

-476 AVSFTVGDSV
+476 AVSFTVGNSV
-486 IAVPEISRRNARTV
+486 IAVPEISRRNARTI
-500 VRLKPGQA
+500 VRLEPGQA

-516 ERTVERE
+516 ERTVKRE
-523 TKVPFLGDIPILGAL
+523 TQIPYLGDIPVLGAL
-538 FRSKLTSKE
+538 FKSTLQSKE

-566 SRF
+566 SPF

>member
-1 MIRPGESPE
+1 MSRPGEDPERPGGDVRPGGTSPFRGWCRCAAS
-10 HPDGRGRTSVAPTVE
+10 PLGRLART
-25 ERLSWAFSLPR
+25 
-36 AGASTLAGAVLGPL
+36 GGGGL
-50 LLVPLALVSSCLG
+50 LQGLALVLAPLVLLSSCLG
-63 GGGDSLERDRKAQS
+63 GGSDSLDRDRKAQS
-77 MFEDLLTRGQGA
+77 MFEDLLTRGQNA
-89 PAGVEAFDE
+89 PAGVESFDD
-98 EAAFDGPE
+98 EAAFEGVE
-106 AAYADD
+106 AAYMDD
-112 PRSSNLGS
+112 PIADYPPAGAAAAGRRT
-120 SSPAPGA
+120 APG
-127 RPGAPGAV
+127 PEVAPTV
-135 GLPPSDVSSAVEPAD
+135 GPELPSDAEAE
-150 RSGDLASVGEPAA
+150 GEDEVPTGV
-163 SAAAEGDELE
+163 AEGDELE

-181 EVLSDPPLNPYL
+181 AAPADPPLNPYL
-193 EFGQNIIWYELREGD
+193 EFGKNIIWYELKDGD
-208 SERLIMKPYTFPS
+208 TERLIMKPYTFPS

-230 IQSYGPFSI
+230 LQSYGDFTL
-239 FAAVKDGAIP
+239 FAAVKDGAMP
-249 DGMGPQPES
+249 EGSGPQPQGT
-258 SVLFDLRE
+258 VLLDLRE

-290 DVLFVTAAADQ
+290 DVLFVTAAAGE
-301 LSEVEHFIDL
+301 LREVEHFIDL
-311 FAADVRQ
+311 FAAEVRQ

-331 ESLDLGVTPVNSAT
+331 DSLDLGVTPLDPST
-345 PIFGFPNPGTF
+345 PVFGFPNPGTF
-356 VNQIDFSFANSA
+356 VNQIDFSFANST

-486 IAVPEISRRNARTV
+486 ISVPEISRRNARTV
-500 VRLKPGQA
+500 VRLEPGQA

-516 ERTVERE
+516 ERSVTRE
-523 TKVPFLGDIPILGAL
+523 SKVPLVGDIPVLGAL
-538 FRSKLTSKE
+538 FRSKLKSKE

-566 SRF
+566 SPF

>member
-1 MIRPGESPE
+1 MSRPGEDPE
-10 HPDGRGRTSVAPTVE
+10 RPDGDVRPGGTSPLRGWGGGATSPFGGRARTGGGG
-25 ERLSWAFSLPR
+25 LPQ
-36 AGASTLAGAVLGPL
+36 G
-50 LLVPLALVSSCLG
+50 LALVLAPLVLLSSCLG
-63 GGGDSLERDRKAQS
+63 GGSDSLERDRKAQS
-77 MFEDLLTRGQGA
+77 MFEDLLTRGQNA
-89 PAGVEAFDE
+89 PAGVESFDD
-98 EAAFDGPE
+98 EAAFEGVE
-106 AAYADD
+106 AAYMDD
-112 PRSSNLGS
+112 PIAEYPSAGAAAAGGGT
-120 SSPAPGA
+120 APG
-127 RPGAPGAV
+127 PEVAPPV
-135 GLPPSDVSSAVEPAD
+135 GPELPSEA
-150 RSGDLASVGEPAA
+150 GGEDEVPTGV
-163 SAAAEGDELE
+163 AEGDELE

-181 EVLSDPPLNPYL
+181 AAPADPPLNPYL
-193 EFGQNIIWYELREGD
+193 EFGKNIIWYELRDGD
-208 SERLIMKPYTFPS
+208 TERLIMKPYTFPG

-230 IQSYGPFSI
+230 LQSYGDFTL
-239 FAAVKDGAIP
+239 FAAVKDGAMP
-249 DGMGPQPES
+249 EGSGPQPQDT
-258 SVLFDLRE
+258 VLLDLRE
-266 GFSVEAYSDPRAS
+266 GFSVEAYSDPRGS

-290 DVLFVTAAADQ
+290 DVLFVTAAAEQ
-301 LSEVEHFIDL
+301 LGEVEHFIDL
-311 FAADVRQ
+311 FAAEVRQ

-331 ESLDLGVTPVNSAT
+331 DSLDLGVKPVDPSTPV
-345 PIFGFPNPGTF
+345 FGFPNPGTF
-356 VNQIDFSFANSA
+356 VNQIDFSFANST

-486 IAVPEISRRNARTV
+486 ISVPEISRRNARTV
-500 VRLKPGQA
+500 VRLEPGQA

-516 ERTVERE
+516 ERSVTRE
-523 TKVPFLGDIPILGAL
+523 SKVPLVGDIPVLGAL
-538 FRSKLTSKE
+538 FRSKLKSKE

-566 SRF
+566 SPF

>member
-1 MIRPGESPE
+1 MSRPGEDPE
-10 HPDGRGRTSVAPTVE
+10 RPDGDVRPG
-25 ERLSWAFSLPR
+25 
-36 AGASTLAGAVLGPL
+36 GASPL
-50 LLVPLALVSSCLG
+50 RGWGGCATSPFGGRARTGGGGLPQGLALVLAPLVLLSSCLG
-63 GGGDSLERDRKAQS
+63 GGSDSLERDRKAQS
-77 MFEDLLTRGQGA
+77 MFEDLLTRGQNA
-89 PAGVEAFDE
+89 PAGVESFDD
-98 EAAFDGPE
+98 EAAFEGVE
-106 AAYADD
+106 AAYMDD
-112 PRSSNLGS
+112 PIADYPSAAAAGGGT
-120 SSPAPGA
+120 APG
-127 RPGAPGAV
+127 PEVAPPV
-135 GLPPSDVSSAVEPAD
+135 GPELPSEAGGEDEVSTGV
-150 RSGDLASVGEPAA
+150 
-163 SAAAEGDELE
+163 AEGDELE
-173 FLSGLVEE
+173 FLSGVVEE
-181 EVLSDPPLNPYL
+181 AAPADPPLNPYL
-193 EFGQNIIWYELREGD
+193 EFGKNIIWYELRDGD
-208 SERLIMKPYTFPS
+208 TERLIMKPYTFPA

-230 IQSYGPFSI
+230 LQSYGDFTL
-239 FAAVKDGAIP
+239 FAAVKDGAMP
-249 DGMGPQPES
+249 EGSGPQPQDT
-258 SVLFDLRE
+258 VLLDLRE
-266 GFSVEAYSDPRAS
+266 GFSVEAYSDPRGS

-290 DVLFVTAAADQ
+290 DVLFVTAAAKQ
-301 LSEVEHFIDL
+301 LEEVEHFIDL
-311 FAADVRQ
+311 FAAEVRQ

-331 ESLDLGVTPVNSAT
+331 DSLDLGVTPVDPST
-345 PIFGFPNPGTF
+345 PVFGFPNPGTF
-356 VNQIDFSFANSA
+356 VNQIDVSFANST

-454 RVIGRDTV
+454 RVICRDTV

-486 IAVPEISRRNARTV
+486 ISVPEISRRNARTV
-500 VRLKPGQA
+500 VRLEPGQA

-516 ERTVERE
+516 ERSVTRE
-523 TKVPFLGDIPILGAL
+523 SKVPLVGDIPVLGAL
-538 FRSKLTSKE
+538 FRSTLKSKE

-566 SRF
+566 SPF